1 MVYVD
6 GKELEVVDAYPV
18 DDLDSSA
25 ADHILYT
32 LRHKKALLMVYME
45 LTGKIPTYIS
55 RLWYHDVDKLFM
67 YYTLGTI
74 DKISKL
80 HRAYAIHHYGKWQSL
95 EDRKEA
101 ILDYES
107 GRFTKADKPTNAYET
122 VQNYIKDVYPEL
134 KGILSDWG
142 IDSADRKVYEFDLY
156 NANIDYIEHNLYIK
170 TCACLHDMFK
180 RAETEDVECIVKDF
194 YAKLSK
200 ISM

>member
-1 MVYVD
+1 M
-6 GKELEVVDAYPV
+6 
-18 DDLDSSA
+18 
-25 ADHILYT
+25 
-32 LRHKKALLMVYME
+32 
-45 LTGKIPTYIS
+45 
-55 RLWYHDVDKLFM
+55 
-67 YYTLGTI
+67 
-74 DKISKL
+74 
-80 HRAYAIHHYGKWQSL
+80 
-95 EDRKEA
+95 
-101 ILDYES
+101 
-107 GRFTKADKPTNAYET
+107 NAYET

-180 RAETEDVECIVKDF
+180 RAETEDVESIVKDF